1 MFKRFLSL
9 MLVACIVFSVLLC
22 MTGCSEGKKTE
33 TDTAAGTHVVVDHN
47 GNEVAVP
54 NDVQRIAVCDIY
66 PLPSVLT
73 VFFDSAEKIV
83 GMAPPS
89 MLAAKSGLLGELY
102 PEILKAET
110 GYIDGA
116 NVNIEEL
123 MKLNPDVV
131 FYSAS
136 NPELGEKLRAAG
148 LAALAV
154 SVNKWDYNA
163 IETLNHW
170 IELFNEVIPQND
182 KVEKVKKA
190 SEETYNL
197 VQSRVSS
204 LSDEE
209 RERAFFLFQYSET
222 NILTSGRKFFGE
234 WWAEAIGAKNVAY
247 ELENDNSVA
256 VNMEQI
262 YAWNPSLIFIT
273 NFNTALPETLYT
285 NEIGNY
291 DWSEI
296 EAVKN
301 QRVYKMPLGMYR
313 SYTPGVDT
321 PITLLW
327 LAKSAY
333 PELFADI
340 DVVER
345 TVEYYRDVFGVTLTP
360 EQANSI
366 FAPPASA
373 GEVVVR

>member
-1 MFKRFLSL
+1 M
-9 MLVACIVFSVLLC
+9 
-22 MTGCSEGKKTE
+22 
-33 TDTAAGTHVVVDHN
+33 
-47 GNEVAVP
+47 P

-190 SEETYNL
+190 SEEMYNL

-209 RERAFFLFQYSET
+209 RERAFFLFQYSES

>member
-1 MFKRFLSL
+1 MYKRFLSL
-9 MLVACIVFSVLLC
+9 MLVACIVCSLLLC
-22 MTGCSEGKKTE
+22 MTGCSEGKKT
-33 TDTAAGTHVVVDHN
+33 DAAGTHVVVDHN
-47 GNEVAVP
+47 GNKVAVP
-54 NDVQRIAVCDIY
+54 NDVQRIAVCDIF

-182 KVEKVKKA
+182 KAEKVRKA
-190 SEETYNL
+190 SEEMYDL
-197 VQSRVSS
+197 VQSRVST

-256 VNMEQI
+256 VNMEQV

-273 NFNTALPETLYT
+273 NFNTAVPETLYT

-296 EAVKN
+296 EAVRN
-301 QRVYKMPLGMYR
+301 RNVYKMPLGMYR

-321 PITLLW
+321 PITLIW

-340 DVVER
+340 DVVEK
-345 TVEYYRDVFGVTLTP
+345 TVEYYRDVFGVTLTT